1 MVSPLVITGAV
12 HVTVAVPS
20 PATALRAVG
29 AANCVPAITLI
40 VEATT
45 VPLETTGVTFTNSDQ
60 PVVNPVMSAL
70 RAVCETEMTVHV
82 LPFAERSTL

>member
-1 MVSPLVITGAV
+1 MLIPPVITGAV

-29 AANCVPAITLI
+29 AANWVPATTLI

-45 VPLETTGVTFTNSDQ
+45 VPLETTGVTRTNSDQ
-60 PVVNPVMSAL
+60 PVVKPVTSAVS
-70 RAVCETEMTVHV
+70 AVCDAEIVVHV

>member
-12 HVTVAVPS
+12 HETVAVPS

-29 AANCVPAITLI
+29 AANCVPASTLI
-40 VEATT
+40 VDAAT
-45 VPLETTGVTFTNSDQ
+45 VPLETTGVTRTNSDQ
-60 PVVNPVMSAL
+60 PVVKPVMSAV
-70 RAVCETEMTVHV
+70 RAVCDAEIVVHV